1 MKNTGWMRAA
11 ALWVPVALATGCASG
26 PPVGGL
32 TWVGIDEIVEPA
44 ALTGHTGYSADR
56 NVDAERL
63 HAAGLTL
70 ADVEAGRLALV
81 FCSPSVDATWYSFAV
96 LPPGQE
102 ARVGQVVRL
111 RVEQDTTNER
121 IAVNPAVGGVE
132 PDLPSS
138 LRAYDLIPDWRERG
152 LRDNYRKVELPE
164 DRRGRYRVVQGSY
177 VIAC

>member
-1 MKNTGWMRAA
+1 M
-11 ALWVPVALATGCASG
+11 ATGCASG

-32 TWVGIDEIVEPA
+32 AWVGIDEIVEPA

-56 NVDAERL
+56 NIEPDRL
-63 HAAGLTL
+63 RAAGLEL

-96 LPPGQE
+96 LPPGLE

-111 RVEQDTTNER
+111 RVEVDTTNER
-121 IAVNPAVGGVE
+121 IAINPVVGGVE

-138 LRAYDLIPDWRERG
+138 LRAYELIPDWRERG
-152 LRDNYRKVELPE
+152 LRNNYRKITLPE
-164 DRRGRYRVVQGSY
+164 DRRDRYRVVQGSY
-177 VIAC
+177 NIAC